1 MDDINQ
7 IIASMTPQ
15 ERMQAMQA
23 LQTGQIVPGVPSGP
37 TGQWAKLWN
46 TYYSQVRF
54 QAIVAVSAPT
64 TTLTFGVQEQRPF
77 NYRIGDNLQNA
88 GYDPTFGIAT
98 DAETNLVKA
107 NETIAGE
114 QLSVFGISLMPSG
127 ITDIG
132 LWKRLTSN
140 MSVSISMDGGAQNYK
155 LGRPDMIP
163 SSGGTFGSGYTPTV
177 VPPLNASLAPDSG
190 FSNGWPTIDN
200 YFPFPQPLI
209 WSPSGATDS
218 NFQIVLKLVRQ
229 QTLIET
235 ARAADAENGV
245 APFTPPTAVNDFGTF
260 IDIMV
265 RLHSKQTFGR
275 SVNQ

>member
-7 IIASMTPQ
+7 IIASMSPA
-15 ERMQAMQA
+15 ERQAAMTA
-23 LQTGQIVPGVPSGP
+23 LQTGQLVPGVSPGP
-37 TGQWAKLWN
+37 TGQWFKLWN
-46 TYYSQVRF
+46 TYYSIVRF
-54 QAIVAVSAPT
+54 QAVVAVSAPT
-64 TTLTFGVQEQRPF
+64 TTLTFAVQEQRPF
-77 NYRIGDNLQNA
+77 NYRIGDNLGQAGFDPSFGNA
-88 GYDPTFGIAT
+88 TE
-98 DAETNLVKA
+98 AETNLVKA

-114 QLSVFGISLMPSG
+114 QLSVFGISLMNSSV
-127 ITDIG
+127 TDIG
-132 LWKRLTSN
+132 LWKRLIAS

-163 SSGGTFGSGYTPTV
+163 SSGGTFGGGYTPTV
-177 VPPLNASLAPDSG
+177 VPPLNASLAVDNS

-200 YFPFPQPLI
+200 FYPFPQPLI

-229 QTLIET
+229 QTFIET
-235 ARAADAENGV
+235 ARAADTENGV
-245 APFTPPTAVNDFGTF
+245 APFTPPTSVNDFGTF

-265 RLHSKQTFGR
+265 RLHSKQTAGR